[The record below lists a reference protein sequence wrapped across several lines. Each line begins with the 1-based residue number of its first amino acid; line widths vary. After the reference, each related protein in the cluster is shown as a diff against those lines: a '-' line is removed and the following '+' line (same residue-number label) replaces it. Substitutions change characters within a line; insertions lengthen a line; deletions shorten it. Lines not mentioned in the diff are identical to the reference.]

1 LICGEAPAFWEL
13 AEVAGKWVWI
23 HIEGK
28 RPITGFDSFLLFV
41 VCFQRSEFCAVSIM
55 NISLTPELAK
65 FVEKEVESGLYQ
77 TASEV
82 IRAGLRRLKEDQAVR
97 LPQAPKTLEE
107 LEAQLLQSIDHLDC
121 GESVD
126 GEEVFRLLR
135 KRIKE
140 SRSDA

>member
-1 LICGEAPAFWEL
+1 
-13 AEVAGKWVWI
+13 
-23 HIEGK
+23 
-28 RPITGFDSFLLFV
+28 
-41 VCFQRSEFCAVSIM
+41 M

-97 LPQAPKTLEE
+97 LPQVPKTLEE
-107 LEAQLLQSIDHLDC
+107 LEAQLLQSIDRLDH
-121 GESVD
+121 GEGVD
-126 GEEVFRLLR
+126 GEEVFRRLR

-140 SRSDA
+140 ARSNA